1 VTHLIKTATRFIVK
15 FLGLS
20 LSVSFTFY
28 TSLIIANDDI
38 AGLPLAQII
47 VEGNAKTQTRFV
59 LKWAKISVGDSINQI
74 KLDQTKQNLLD
85 TELFKEVILR
95 TEMRQSKPT
104 LIIQLKEKYYTLLL
118 PRLSRNGDGDIKL
131 GVNLKLFN
139 INGANQKLNLLVE
152 KSELN
157 NGDDGR
163 RYRINY
169 DFPQFNHPY
178 RYHISVSDSV
188 KNTKTNDFRNIEY
201 ENIASISLTRDW
213 PLLSFNYPLSITTS
227 LTYQN
232 IYLKS
237 AYPELLGKLDAGK
250 YSRLGFKVEYD
261 AVHSQQY
268 RRYGYFHSLDLQ
280 QGIKWVGSDHTSS
293 IIKIESRFYRPLNQ
307 LDNFNSRL
315 LFGWSS
321 SSPFNVPY
329 YELGGSS
336 TLRGLEQES
345 IEGDALVL
353 GNFEYIK
360 GFENYPSFRLSS
372 FIDVG
377 NVYEDITKIDLIDL
391 QTSVGFGG
399 RWKLTSFVK
408 TDLFVDY
415 AYNKNTHNSRVYGGT
430 SLTF

>member
-1 VTHLIKTATRFIVK
+1 M
-15 FLGLS
+15 G
-20 LSVSFTFY
+20 
-28 TSLIIANDDI
+28 
-38 AGLPLAQII
+38 
-47 VEGNAKTQTRFV
+47 
-59 LKWAKISVGDSINQI
+59 KISEGDSISQL
-74 KLDQTKQNLLD
+74 KLDQTRQNILD
-85 TELFKEVILR
+85 TELFKEVTLQ
-95 TEMRQSKPT
+95 TEMRQSKLT
-104 LIIQLKEKYYTLLL
+104 LIIQLKEKYYTLCI
-118 PRLSRNGDGDIKL
+118 PRLSRNGDSDIKL
-131 GVNLKLFN
+131 GVNLKLSN
-139 INGANQKLNLLVE
+139 INGVNQKLNLLAE
-152 KSELN
+152 KSKLG
-157 NGDDGR
+157 NGDEGR
-163 RYRINY
+163 SYRINY
-169 DFPQFNHPY
+169 DLPQFNHPY

-188 KNTKTNDFRNIEY
+188 KNTKNNDFQNIEY
-201 ENIASISLTRDW
+201 ENIASISITRDW

-250 YSRLGFKVEYD
+250 YNRLEFKVEYD

-280 QGIKWVGSDHTSS
+280 QGIKWVGSDYASS
-293 IIKIESRFYRPLNQ
+293 IIKIESRFYCPLNP

-315 LFGWSS
+315 LLGWSN

-360 GFENYPSFRLSS
+360 GFEKYPSFRLSS

-377 NVYEDITKIDLIDL
+377 NVYADVTKINLTDL

-415 AYNKNTHNSRVYGGT
+415 AYNTNTHNNKIYGGT

>member
-1 VTHLIKTATRFIVK
+1 M
-15 FLGLS
+15 S
-20 LSVSFTFY
+20 L
-28 TSLIIANDDI
+28 
-38 AGLPLAQII
+38 
-47 VEGNAKTQTRFV
+47 
-59 LKWAKISVGDSINQI
+59 
-74 KLDQTKQNLLD
+74 
-85 TELFKEVILR
+85 
-95 TEMRQSKPT
+95 
-104 LIIQLKEKYYTLLL
+104 
-118 PRLSRNGDGDIKL
+118 
-131 GVNLKLFN
+131 
-139 INGANQKLNLLVE
+139 
-152 KSELN
+152 
-157 NGDDGR
+157 
-163 RYRINY
+163 
-169 DFPQFNHPY
+169 
-178 RYHISVSDSV
+178 
-188 KNTKTNDFRNIEY
+188 
-201 ENIASISLTRDW
+201 
-213 PLLSFNYPLSITTS
+213 NYPLSITTS

-250 YSRLGFKVEYD
+250 YNRLEFKVGYD

-280 QGIKWVGSDHTSS
+280 QGIKWVGSDYASS
-293 IIKIESRFYRPLNQ
+293 IIKIESRFYCPLNP

-315 LFGWSS
+315 LLGWSN

-377 NVYEDITKIDLIDL
+377 NVYADVTKINLTDL

-415 AYNKNTHNSRVYGGT
+415 AYNTNTHNNKIYGGT